1 MDWDRN
7 GSISRTEFKSYLQE
21 MKKGEE
27 VDIDEVHKAF
37 KHMDKNQDNQISW
50 DEFYVSRDMCKV
62 FHWLVD
68 WGLVDLDLGCSTI
81 LHSYSAVSAKIPSDY
96 DELGR

>member
-27 VDIDEVHKAF
+27 INMEEVLEAF
-37 KHMDKNQDNQISW
+37 KNMDKNHDNQISW
-50 DEFYVSRDMCKV
+50 DEFYVSRD
-62 FHWLVD
+62 
-68 WGLVDLDLGCSTI
+68 
-81 LHSYSAVSAKIPSDY
+81 IPHYFS
-96 DELGR
+96 E

>member
-27 VDIDEVHKAF
+27 INMEEVLTAF
-37 KHMDKNQDNQISW
+37 KNMDKNKDNQISW
-50 DEFYVSRDMCKV
+50 DEFYVS
-62 FHWLVD
+62 
-68 WGLVDLDLGCSTI
+68 
-81 LHSYSAVSAKIPSDY
+81 P
-96 DELGR
+96 